1 MAIFQHKKQ
10 SQADIEAALERQF
23 MDENFREELRNH
35 GRLYF
40 EKVIDENGKLFKADL
55 DATVADLNAQLK
67 DHVTGQLQEVV
78 AGIQAELKDQ
88 ATKQLE
94 AQFAEYTA
102 AMKQAQDAAL
112 ASITESAKQ
121 LTEQHAQ
128 LSSALQKTIADQQ
141 AMMSGAME
149 EENTRI
155 AAMKNAQN
163 LALQSLAS
171 SAQAMQAEYQQLGS
185 MLQKIVTDQQ
195 SMIIGAFES
204 NMAQIVEHY
213 LLEALGDQ
221 FDLKAQLPGILK
233 QLEANKQA
241 MVDDV
246 KL

>member
-10 SQADIEAALERQF
+10 SQQDIEAELERRF
-23 MDENFREELRNH
+23 LDENLREELRNH

-40 EKVIDENGKLFKADL
+40 EQVIDENGKLFKADL
-55 DATVADLNAQLK
+55 DATIADLNTQLK

-78 AGIQAELKDQ
+78 AGIQAELKEQ
-88 ATKQLE
+88 ATKQLQ

-112 ASITESAKQ
+112 QSITESAQQ
-121 LTEQHAQ
+121 LTQQHAQ
-128 LSSALQKTIADQQ
+128 LSASLQKTIADQQ
-141 AMMSGAME
+141 AMMSSAME

-155 AAMKNAQN
+155 DAMKNAQN

-195 SMIIGAFES
+195 TMLIGAFES
-204 NMAQIVEHY
+204 NMAQIVERY

-221 FDLKAQLPGILK
+221 YDLKAQLPAILK
-233 QLEANKQA
+233 QMEANKQA